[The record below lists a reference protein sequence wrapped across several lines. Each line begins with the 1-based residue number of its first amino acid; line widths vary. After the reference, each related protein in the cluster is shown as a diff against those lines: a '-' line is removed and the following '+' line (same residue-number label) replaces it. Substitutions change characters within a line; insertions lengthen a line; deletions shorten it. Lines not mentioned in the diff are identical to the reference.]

1 MKFLA
6 YILLIANL
14 AIAPSSL
21 LAAEPRL
28 IEVRRIWDEAPHN
41 AFTDLLRH
49 DDRWYCVFREGKGHV
64 SPDGAI
70 RVITSKD
77 AHKWTTAARI
87 ESKTWDLRDPK
98 ITPAPDGTFML
109 TAAGARRKPDKAMHQ
124 SMVWY
129 SKDAA
134 DWGDPIEVGD
144 VNFWLWRTTW
154 HKNVAYGVGYDTA
167 GGKAI
172 RLYHS
177 KDGKK
182 FETLVDRLFDKGE
195 PNESSLLFG
204 DDDEA
209 LCLVR
214 RDGKPNSAM
223 LGSAMPPYT
232 TWRWKDLGVQLGGPQ
247 LVRLSDGR
255 IVAAGRRYD
264 GSVRTALHWLDPKA
278 GKLTEFLK
286 LPSGG
291 DTSYPGLVWHDG
303 KLYVSYYS
311 SHEGKTSIYLAVVD
325 VGTKR

>member
-1 MKFLA
+1 
-6 YILLIANL
+6 LIANL

-41 AFTDLLRH
+41 AFTDLIRFN
-49 DDRWYCVFREGKGHV
+49 DRWYCVFREGKAHV

-70 RVITSKD
+70 RVISSDDSK
-77 AHKWTTAARI
+77 KWTSAARI
-87 ESKTWDLRDPK
+87 ASKGWDWRDPK
-98 ITPAPDGTFML
+98 LTVAPDGRLMI
-109 TAAGARRKPDKAMHQ
+109 TAAIARRPPDKEIHQ
-124 SMVWY
+124 SFVCY
-129 SKDAA
+129 SKDGTNWASLPIA
-134 DWGDPIEVGD
+134 DS
-144 VNFWLWRTTW
+144 FWWVWRTTW
-154 HKNVAYGVGYDTA
+154 HKGAAYAVGYNTA
-167 GGKAI
+167 SGDSI

-182 FETLVDRLFDKGE
+182 FETLVDRLFERGE

-204 DDDEA
+204 ADDAA

-232 TWRWKDLGVQLGGPQ
+232 SWQWKDLGVQLGGPQ